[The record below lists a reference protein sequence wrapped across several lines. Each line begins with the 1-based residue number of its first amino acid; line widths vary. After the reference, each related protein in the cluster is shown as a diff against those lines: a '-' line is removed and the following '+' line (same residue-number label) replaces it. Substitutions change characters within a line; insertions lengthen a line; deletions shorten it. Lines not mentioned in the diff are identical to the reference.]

1 MEKEQKAASPETA
14 PIYTGKEDP
23 PMPYELMIKYAARFA
38 SPLKKNEMGKDAV
51 LDEIRQVTFGKPLVP
66 VKEVYELCRRYD
78 PNFKPVASSAD
89 RSKRQEMSKQ
99 AQDGILDLVSWRIDP
114 SFNPGSVD
122 PDAVRRH
129 HFVLLRECD
138 TPEKMEEMKG
148 LLYGGDK
155 KALGQYYFDR
165 FLEKKQELLDLL
177 DMEDEELLNNYFQNA
192 HDIELIDELHKIKEE
207 CEFTPEQQ
215 ELIDELYDKQ
225 TEFALL
231 AGRVDLIASPYYA
244 EYPFE
249 RLSMSAEQSM
259 MFKME
264 LDSIAAR
271 HGERMNSNNG
281 TPDLCHPAAALA
293 HSYNGLQAF
302 SLGVLEEQIQHA
314 VKPYGGTPQNIQM
327 ATNFGALGDNTK
339 ITDSLWENG
348 LVFVNIPGKT
358 SVALYN
364 ASTNPR
370 VCKPKVATP
379 EIVHEHMVRTANA
392 GADLINDANP
402 FLLAT
407 FTGSKQFND
416 MAKQYKEAAQAIKD
430 LKQGLSS
437 DEIRARM
444 NAILKLSEKCDAYL
458 QYKREQGLEIDPET
472 DLPIGRT
479 ANEATRIAAAQKAS
493 EIAEGLMFQFQYYL
507 DPAYASAT
515 MDETQKAK
523 EAKKQA
529 EIDAANRRRAEQ
541 SLNNQPVAANYSEEE
556 LCKTPAQEMFT
567 WGEIYKNMPACPKSD
582 IGDVLDRQRQNM
594 YTISGMLAMT
604 ASRNEPYSP
613 AGANNTKENMVRLV
627 LFNYALRERA
637 AAQPQ
642 EDGTFIA
649 GPVEHLLDNRQ
660 IISRIANSE
669 AFNNMIGKITPA
681 RVEAF
686 LKNHEAKSP
695 QFNAVILEALAPAK
709 ANAPENQPQ
718 QMQKEAPQA
727 SPQVKA
733 GP

>member
-1 MEKEQKAASPETA
+1 
-14 PIYTGKEDP
+14 
-23 PMPYELMIKYAARFA
+23 MPYELMVKYASQFA
-38 SPLKKNEMGKDAV
+38 PSIRKNEMSKDTV

-66 VKEVYELCRRYD
+66 AKEVYELCRQYD
-78 PNFKPVASSAD
+78 PNFKPVASSAE

-114 SFNPGSVD
+114 SFNPGSID
-122 PDAVRRH
+122 PSVIQRH

-155 KALGQYYFDR
+155 KALAQYYFDR
-165 FLEKKQELLDLL
+165 FAAKKQDLMALL
-177 DMEDEELLNNYFQNA
+177 DMEDDQLLSNYFQNA
-192 HDIELIDELHKIKEE
+192 HDLELIDELHKIKEE

-215 ELIDELYDKQ
+215 ELIDELYEKQ
-225 TEFALL
+225 TEFTLL
-231 AGRVDLIASPYYA
+231 TSRMDLIANPYYA
-244 EYPFE
+244 EYPVE

-259 MFKME
+259 MFKTE
-264 LDSIAAR
+264 LDSLAAS
-271 HGERMNSNNG
+271 HGERMNANSG
-281 TPDLCHPAAALA
+281 TTEICHPAAALA

-327 ATNFGALGDNTK
+327 ATNFGTMGDNTK
-339 ITDSLWENG
+339 IADSLWENG

-358 SVALYN
+358 AVALYN

-379 EIVHEHMVRTANA
+379 EIVQEHMVRTANI

-402 FLLAT
+402 FLRAT

-416 MAKQYKEAAQAIKD
+416 MAKQYKEAVRAVRD
-430 LKQGLSS
+430 LKQGLSP
-437 DEIRARM
+437 DEARERM
-444 NAILKLSEKCDAYL
+444 NAILKLSEKCDTYL

-479 ANEATRIAAAQKAS
+479 GNEKMRINAAQEVSK
-493 EIAEGLMFQFQYYL
+493 IAEGLMFQFQYYL

-515 MDETQKAK
+515 MDEAQKAK

-567 WGEIYKNMPACPKSD
+567 WGEIYKNMPPCPKSD

-594 YTISGMLAMT
+594 YTISGTLAMT

-613 AGANNTKENMVRLV
+613 AGATSTKENMVRLV

-637 AAQPQ
+637 AIKPL
-642 EDGTFIA
+642 EDGTILA

-660 IISRIANSE
+660 IISHIANSE

-695 QFNAVILEALAPAK
+695 QFNAVIREALAPAK
-709 ANAPENQPQ
+709 ANVPENQPQ
-718 QMQKEAPQA
+718 QLQNEAAQA
-727 SPQVKA
+727 KPQVKT